1 MVIQAEEQQSR
12 MEKLKIKADSALLV
26 NSPRSTLE
34 RRGKSNDSSSS
45 FSSSSSSSSS
55 ELGEEE
61 EEEKDETNKNYEK
74 EKFPFLAGIQGQ
86 KGKFVFGGTLQS
98 KKRVVVSKSNVVD
111 AQISY
116 QVCEATTEEEKQKC
130 ERSCATA
137 MGVLERATGFPPSR
151 LRSLSKR
158 RERKDLD
165 FVVD

>member
-45 FSSSSSSSSS
+45 FSSSSSSSS

-86 KGKFVFGGTLQS
+86 KGKFVFGGTLQ
-98 KKRVVVSKSNVVD
+98 
-111 AQISY
+111 
-116 QVCEATTEEEKQKC
+116 
-130 ERSCATA
+130 
-137 MGVLERATGFPPSR
+137 
-151 LRSLSKR
+151 
-158 RERKDLD
+158 
-165 FVVD
+165 

>member
-45 FSSSSSSSSS
+45 SSSSSS

-86 KGKFVFGGTLQS
+86 KCKFVFGVTLQS

-111 AQISY
+111 AQI
-116 QVCEATTEEEKQKC
+116 
-130 ERSCATA
+130 
-137 MGVLERATGFPPSR
+137 
-151 LRSLSKR
+151 
-158 RERKDLD
+158 
-165 FVVD
+165 

>member
-34 RRGKSNDSSSS
+34 RHGKSNDSS
-45 FSSSSSSSSS
+45 FFFSSSSSS
-55 ELGEEE
+55 ELGEE

-74 EKFPFLAGIQGQ
+74 EKFPFLAAIQDQ
-86 KGKFVFGGTLQS
+86 KGKIVFGETLQS

-116 QVCEATTEEEKQKC
+116 QVC
-130 ERSCATA
+130 
-137 MGVLERATGFPPSR
+137 
-151 LRSLSKR
+151 
-158 RERKDLD
+158 
-165 FVVD
+165 

>member
-45 FSSSSSSSSS
+45 SSSY
-55 ELGEEE
+55 ELGE

-86 KGKFVFGGTLQS
+86 KGKIVFGETLQ
-98 KKRVVVSKSNVVD
+98 
-111 AQISY
+111 
-116 QVCEATTEEEKQKC
+116 
-130 ERSCATA
+130 
-137 MGVLERATGFPPSR
+137 
-151 LRSLSKR
+151 
-158 RERKDLD
+158 
-165 FVVD
+165 

>member
-74 EKFPFLAGIQGQ
+74 EKFPFLAAIQDQ
-86 KGKFVFGGTLQS
+86 KGKIVFGETLQ
-98 KKRVVVSKSNVVD
+98 
-111 AQISY
+111 
-116 QVCEATTEEEKQKC
+116 
-130 ERSCATA
+130 
-137 MGVLERATGFPPSR
+137 
-151 LRSLSKR
+151 
-158 RERKDLD
+158 
-165 FVVD
+165 

>member
-45 FSSSSSSSSS
+45 FSSSSSSS
-55 ELGEEE
+55 ELGEE

-86 KGKFVFGGTLQS
+86 KGKFVFGGTLQ
-98 KKRVVVSKSNVVD
+98 
-111 AQISY
+111 
-116 QVCEATTEEEKQKC
+116 
-130 ERSCATA
+130 
-137 MGVLERATGFPPSR
+137 
-151 LRSLSKR
+151 
-158 RERKDLD
+158 
-165 FVVD
+165 

>member
-45 FSSSSSSSSS
+45 SSS
-55 ELGEEE
+55 ELGEE

-86 KGKFVFGGTLQS
+86 KCKFVFGVTLQS

-111 AQISY
+111 AQI
-116 QVCEATTEEEKQKC
+116 
-130 ERSCATA
+130 
-137 MGVLERATGFPPSR
+137 
-151 LRSLSKR
+151 
-158 RERKDLD
+158 
-165 FVVD
+165 